1 MRNGKKTITM
11 QNASC
16 EDWTHDPWF
25 TRPVLCHWA
34 KEALFH
40 LWPGLKQRWECCK
53 QGENWPCICFYC
65 FQERKWNKFT
75 HHFNSAIF
83 IRDLKIRSRQG
94 SNLRSQRELDFKS
107 NALTTRPR
115 LLGLKCLRKAW
126 SIKSLENERDHLFV
140 LLKLFFEIS
149 MQTAGSLAEWSKAL
163 VLGTSPKGRGFESHS
178 CQNIFYKLKSLQII
192 AFEIKAAMGVVVSK
206 EKIDPVLQPN
216 CFCCLQLRLQWR
228 NRLAHGTY
236 RQYKR
241 NAGVVSS
248 SLTWSRCFAGKVR
261 AHCITRP
268 NCRPS
273 TSLWSWPK
281 EPNRLDGLG
290 VWFALRV
297 REVPGSNP
305 GWAHQKFFF

>member
-1 MRNGKKTITM
+1 MGSPRTGSNPVGCEFFFMLTIHLMRNGKKTITM

-163 VLGTSPKGRGFESHS
+163 VLGTSPKGRGFESHR
-178 CQNIFYKLKSLQII
+178 CQYSFAL
-192 AFEIKAAMGVVVSK
+192 AFEVD
-206 EKIDPVLQPN
+206 KINLETPGIEPG
-216 CFCCLQLRLQWR
+216 
-228 NRLAHGTY
+228 A
-236 RQYKR
+236 
-241 NAGVVSS
+241 
-248 SLTWSRCFAGKVR
+248 SRMR
-261 AHCITRP
+261 SER
-268 NCRPS
+268 S
-273 TSLWSWPK
+273 TTELHP
-281 EPNRLDGLG
+281 LL
-290 VWFALRV
+290 
-297 REVPGSNP
+297 GSN
-305 GWAHQKFFF
+305 GISWNLVLV